1 MKEKQL
7 QTYSD
12 EMCDWLLELGYTHCF
27 FVAGGNIMH
36 LLNSARTKFQCIP
49 VVHEVS
55 AGIAAE
61 YFNELNLDSDEK
73 AFALVTAGPG
83 LTNIVTAIAAA
94 HMESRSLLVIGGQV
108 KSSDLSLG
116 SVRQRGIQE
125 IDGIAI
131 VKSICKVA
139 KSLSAPISKA
149 EFLEIESQLH
159 SDRHG
164 PVFLEICLDVQ
175 GQARTPSEQ
184 EVISAFTKNTLPA
197 IPESSIEKVANIL
210 LDSERPVFLIGG
222 GISRAT
228 YKKLAPQF
236 EKLGVPLM
244 ATWNGADR
252 IPNDSPIFW
261 GRPNTWGM
269 RYSNILI
276 QQADVIVAVG
286 TRLGL
291 QHTGFNWQ
299 EFGQLSKIIQV
310 DIDKS
315 ELEKGHPTLH
325 LGIHADAEDFLI
337 KLLEQL
343 ADFEI
348 SIKPWLQ
355 LGKKVKENFPLSDVN
370 NNSFEGHWNPYDF
383 MKLISQQMR
392 KGDVLVPSSSGAAE
406 TVAMQAAELPAGT
419 FVVTNKG
426 MASMGYGL
434 AGAIG
439 AAFKTKSRVF
449 HIEGDGGFAQNL
461 QELGTIRVNNLA
473 VKTFI
478 FDNGGYA
485 SIRMTQKSYFDGQIL
500 GCGIDSGLGL
510 PDWLRLFEAFG
521 ITCRTIAPT
530 QTFNTEFLDEL
541 NDDQPRA
548 FLIPIHQDQTYFPK
562 ITSRI
567 LPNGAMASNPLH
579 LMSPDLSEV
588 EIREFLPHLASN
600 ILGNS

>member
-1 MKEKQL
+1 MK
-7 QTYSD
+7 TYSD

-36 LLNSARTKFQCIP
+36 LLNSARTRFQCVP
-49 VVHEVS
+49 VIHEVS

-61 YFNELNLDSDEK
+61 YFNELNLQSDAK

-83 LTNIVTAIAAA
+83 LTNIVTAIAAS

-116 SVRQRGIQE
+116 IVRQRGIQE
-125 IDGIAI
+125 VDGVAI

-139 KSLSAPISKA
+139 KSLSEPISKA

-159 SDRHG
+159 SDRKG

-175 GQARTPSEQ
+175 GQTRIPSDQ
-184 EVISAFTKNTLPA
+184 EFTNDSVTNTVPA
-197 IPESSIEKVANIL
+197 IPKSSIEEVSAL
-210 LDSERPVFLIGG
+210 LRQSERPVFLIGG
-222 GISRAT
+222 GISRTA
-228 YKKLAPQF
+228 YNQLAPHF

-252 IPNDSPIFW
+252 IPNESPLFW

-276 QQADVIVAVG
+276 QQADLVVAVG

-299 EFGQLSKIIQV
+299 EFAPLSKIIQV
-310 DIDKS
+310 DIDRS

-325 LGIHADAEDFLI
+325 LGIQADAQKFLNELFK
-337 KLLEQL
+337 KLQGTK
-343 ADFEI
+343 I
-348 SIKPWLQ
+348 QIKPWLQ
-355 LGKKVKENFPLSDVN
+355 FGKKVKEKFPLSDKD
-370 NNSFEGHWNPYDF
+370 NNSFEGYWNPYDF
-383 MKLISQQMR
+383 MKLISQQMQR
-392 KGDVLVPSSSGAAE
+392 GDVLVPSSSGAAE
-406 TVAMQAAELPAGT
+406 TVAMQAAELPAGS
-419 FVVTNKG
+419 FVVTDKG

-439 AAFKTKSRVF
+439 AAFKTKARVF

-461 QELGTIRVNNLA
+461 QELGTVRINNLP

-485 SIRMTQKSYFDGQIL
+485 SIRMTQKSYFDGQII
-500 GCGIDSGLGL
+500 GCGIESGLGL
-510 PDWLRLFEAFG
+510 PDWSKLFGAFG
-521 ITCRTIAPT
+521 ITCRSIAPT
-530 QTFNTEFLDEL
+530 KHFDKTFLEELDDGE
-541 NDDQPRA
+541 PRA

-567 LPNGAMASNPLH
+567 LPNGTMASNPLH
-579 LMSPDLSEV
+579 LMSPVLSEV
-588 EIREFLPHLASN
+588 EIKEFLPHLSST
-600 ILGNS
+600 ILQ

>member
-1 MKEKQL
+1 MK
-7 QTYSD
+7 TYSD
-12 EMCDWLLELGYTHCF
+12 EMCDWLIELGYTHCF

-36 LLNSARTKFQCIP
+36 LLNSARSRFQCVP

-61 YFNELNLDSDEK
+61 YFNELNLDSNAK

-83 LTNIVTAIAAA
+83 LTNIVTAIAAS

-125 IDGIAI
+125 IDGVAI

-139 KSLSAPISKA
+139 KSLSEPISKA

-159 SDRHG
+159 SGRKG

-175 GQARTPSEQ
+175 GQKGAPSDQ
-184 EVISAFTKNTLPA
+184 EFMGESIAHTIPA
-197 IPESSIEKVANIL
+197 IPETSIQEVSKL
-210 LDSERPVFLIGG
+210 LRQSERPVFLVGG
-222 GISRAT
+222 GVSRAAWNQ
-228 YKKLAPQF
+228 LSPRF

-252 IPNDSPIFW
+252 ISSESPLFW

-299 EFGQLSKIIQV
+299 EFAPLSKIVHV
-310 DIDKS
+310 DIDRN
-315 ELEKGHPTLH
+315 EIEKGHPTLH
-325 LGIHADAEDFLI
+325 FGIQGDAQDFLT
-337 KLLEQL
+337 KLLDDLEST
-343 ADFEI
+343 EI
-348 SIKPWLQ
+348 SIEPWLQ
-355 LGKKVKENFPLSDVN
+355 FGKKVKEKFPLSDTK
-370 NNSFEGHWNPYDF
+370 NNSFEGYWNPYEF
-383 MKLISQQMR
+383 MKLISQQMH

-406 TVAMQAAELPAGT
+406 TVAMQAAEMSAGT
-419 FVVTNKG
+419 FVVTDKG

-439 AAFKTKSRVF
+439 AAFKTKARVF

-461 QELGTIRVNNLA
+461 QELGTVKVNNLP

-485 SIRMTQKSYFDGQIL
+485 SIRMTQKSYFDGQII

-510 PDWLRLFEAFG
+510 PDWSKLFAAFG

-530 QTFNTEFLDEL
+530 KVFEKAFLEELDDDE
-541 NDDQPRA
+541 PRA

-562 ITSRI
+562 ISSHI
-567 LPNGAMASNPLH
+567 LPNGTMASKPLH
-579 LMSPDLSEV
+579 LMSPDLSED
-588 EIREFLPHLASN
+588 EIKEFLPY
-600 ILGNS
+600 LGSTIF